1 MCQLKFEH
9 FELKNTCCVN
19 SCTVISNQKF
29 KNARNLS
36 QEEKKLYQEI
46 RRQSHISAEQKR
58 RGSIKQ
64 GFEHLQLL
72 VVNPSSFPSGKVS
85 KAVILEK
92 SESQK
97 AMLCISIH
105 VHTLC
110 DPITDVFLL

>member
-1 MCQLKFEH
+1 MVLLLC
-9 FELKNTCCVN
+9 
-19 SCTVISNQKF
+19 ISNQKF

-64 GFEHLQLL
+64 GFEHLQSL

-92 SESQK
+92 SESSDV
-97 AMLCISIH
+97 MYIH
-105 VHTLC
+105 AVCYGLVYFC
-110 DPITDVFLL
+110 L